1 MKEVKI
7 TEKGERLIATLT
19 CEIDHHTAKIIREEI
34 DKRLD
39 ASHAGVLV
47 LDFSGVG
54 FMDSSGIGLILGRL
68 SRAEEL
74 GIRVHLCGLSATLSR
89 LVRMSGIERL
99 KSITV
104 EV

>member
-1 MKEVKI
+1 MKEVTI

>member
-1 MKEVKI
+1 MKEVVI
-7 TEKGERLIATLT
+7 SNCADTVTVGIR
-19 CEIDHHTAKIIREEI
+19 CEIDHHTAKTVREEI
-34 DKRLD
+34 DR
-39 ASHAGVLV
+39 AMESSHARVLA

-54 FMDSSGIGLILGRL
+54 FMDSSGIGLILGRV

-74 GIRVHLCGLSATLSR
+74 GISVRLCGLSPTLSR
-89 LVRMSGIERL
+89 LVRMAGIERL

>member
-1 MKEVKI
+1 MKEVRI
-7 TEKGERLIATLT
+7 CENGERLTAYLT
-19 CEIDHHTAKIIREEI
+19 CEIDHHTAKTVREEI
-34 DKRLD
+34 DR
-39 ASHAGVLV
+39 AMESSRARVLA

-54 FMDSSGIGLILGRL
+54 FMDSSGIGLILGRV

-74 GIRVHLCGLSATLSR
+74 GISVRLCGLSPTLSR
-89 LVRMSGIERL
+89 LVRMAGIERL

>member
-7 TEKGERLIATLT
+7 TDKGESLVAALT

-34 DKRLD
+34 DKRLEN
-39 ASHAGVLV
+39 SHACVLV

-54 FMDSSGIGLILGRL
+54 FMDSSGIGLILGRV

-74 GIRVHLCGLSATLSR
+74 GKRVHLCGLSPTLSR